1 MKLTSRL
8 LNKIIR
14 EELSKFGAMEDVAS
28 RANDTEETEA
38 DEYADTLEKKIDYVK
53 ALKIEEARLN
63 RRLARIKE
71 TRIRTARSLARS
83 V

>member
-14 EELSKFGAMEDVAS
+14 EEMSKFGAMDDVEDCA
-28 RANDTEETEA
+28 AEEFGA
-38 DEYADTLEKKIDYVK
+38 DEYADALEKKIDYVK
-53 ALKIEEARLN
+53 ALNIEEARLQ
-63 RRLARIKE
+63 RRLARIRE
-71 TRIRTARSLARS
+71 SRVRTARVIARS